1 MDSFIN
7 KKNMEIIA
15 ERIIILSKKLELFRS
30 SGEEFLQHRDNLES
44 YVRIQFLLGEPC
56 WGKFS
61 PANNHN

>member
-30 SGEEFLQHRDNLES
+30 SGEDFLQYRDNLES
-44 YVRIQFLLGEPC
+44 YVRIQFMLGEPC

-61 PANNHN
+61 PANNNY